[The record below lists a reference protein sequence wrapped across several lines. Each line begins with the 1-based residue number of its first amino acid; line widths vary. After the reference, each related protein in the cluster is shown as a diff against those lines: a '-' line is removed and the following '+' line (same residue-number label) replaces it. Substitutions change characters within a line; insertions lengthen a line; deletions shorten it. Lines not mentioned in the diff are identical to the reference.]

1 MSDFRTVQVERHG
14 RVAVITMYRPEAL
27 NAFNLEMTGE
37 LQAAL
42 KELDADPGLGCLVL
56 TGAGEKAFAAGADIK
71 EMATKT
77 FAQAYAEDFITA
89 TWEQLTRTR
98 LPVIA
103 AVNGFALGGGCE
115 WAMMCDLIFAADSA
129 KFGQPEIRLG
139 VIPGAGGTQ
148 RLTRLVGRAVAMDLI
163 LTGRTI
169 DAAEALRIGLV
180 SRVFPADQLM
190 AETLKAAETIAG
202 FGRLAVMAAK
212 EAVNRAE
219 EVGLS
224 EGVRFERRLFHGLF
238 GTADQL
244 EGMAAFVEKRPAQFN
259 RGG

>member
-1 MSDFRTVQVERHG
+1 MDSGTVRIERRG
-14 RVAVITMYRPEAL
+14 RVGVVTMHRPEAL
-27 NAFNLEMTGE
+27 NALNLEMTGA
-37 LQAAL
+37 LQEAL
-42 KELDADPGLGCLVL
+42 RELDADASLGCLVL

-77 FAQAYAEDFITA
+77 FAQAYGEDFITA

-115 WAMMCDLIFAADSA
+115 WAMMCDMIFASETA
-129 KFGQPEIRLG
+129 KFGQPEIKLG
-139 VIPGAGGTQ
+139 VIPGSGGTQ

-163 LTGRTI
+163 LTGRVI

-180 SRVFPADQLM
+180 SRVYPADQLM
-190 AETLKAAETIAG
+190 AETMKAAEQVAG

-219 EVGLS
+219 EVGLA
-224 EGVRFERRLFHGLF
+224 EGVRFERRIFHGLF
-238 GTADQL
+238 GTPDQV
-244 EGMAAFVEKRPAQFN
+244 EGMAAFVEKRPAAFN
-259 RGG
+259 Q

>member
-1 MSDFRTVQVERHG
+1 MRSFTTIHVVRHG
-14 RVAVITMYRPEAL
+14 RVAVLTMSRPEAL
-27 NAFNLEMTGE
+27 NAFNIAMTTE
-37 LQAAL
+37 LQEAL
-42 KELDADPGLGCLVL
+42 RELDADASLGCLVL

-77 FAQAYAEDFITA
+77 FAQAYGEDFITA

-115 WAMMCDLIFAADSA
+115 WAMMCDMIFASETA
-129 KFGQPEIRLG
+129 KFGQPEIKLG
-139 VIPGAGGTQ
+139 VIPGSGGTQ

-163 LTGRTI
+163 LTGRVI

-180 SRVFPADQLM
+180 SRVYPADQLM
-190 AETLKAAETIAG
+190 AETVKAAEQVAG

-219 EVGLS
+219 EVGLA

-238 GTADQL
+238 GTPDQV
-244 EGMAAFVEKRPAQFN
+244 EGMAAFVEKRPAAFN
-259 RGG
+259 R

>member
-1 MSDFRTVQVERHG
+1 MDFETVRIERHG
-14 RVAVITMYRPEAL
+14 RVAVVTMHRPEAL
-27 NAFNLEMTGE
+27 NALNLKLTGE

-42 KELDADPGLGCLVL
+42 KTLDADATVGCMIL

-71 EMATKT
+71 EMAAKD
-77 FAQAYAEDFITA
+77 FAQVYGEDFITA

-98 LPVIA
+98 KPVIA

-115 WAMMCDLIFAADSA
+115 FAMMCDLIFASETA
-129 KFGQPEIRLG
+129 KFGQPEIKLG
-139 VIPGAGGTQ
+139 VIPGSGGTQ
-148 RLTRLVGRAVAMDLI
+148 RLTRLVGRVVAMDLI

-180 SRVFPADQLM
+180 SRVYPPAELLP
-190 AETLKAAETIAG
+190 ETLKAAETIAN
-202 FGRLAVMAAK
+202 FGPLSVMAAK

-224 EGVRFERRLFHGLF
+224 EGVRFERRIFHGLF
-238 GTADQL
+238 GTAEQK
-244 EGMAAFVEKRPAQFN
+244 EGMAAFVAKRPPSFH
-259 RGG
+259 GG